1 MSRLR
6 MAVVGVGALG
16 RHHARILSSLDCVDL
31 VAVSETNA
39 ELGRATADE
48 HATEWVA
55 DYHDLF
61 GRVDAVSIVIPT
73 VAHAAVTSEFLM
85 QRIPVLVEKPITNEL
100 ASAERLVDLAKA
112 NDTLLQVGHIERFNP
127 AMVAARPL
135 CEDAKYIRA
144 ERISPFAFRSTDI
157 GVVHDLMIHDI
168 DLVLDMVQSPL
179 IRCEAFG
186 VSVMGDLDDI
196 AQARLVFANGC
207 IADLTASRL
216 SPIAN
221 RAMQVWSRN
230 GCVSIDFNS
239 KSVQRLSPSA
249 KLLFGTSPVQRAAA
263 PGADIEQLKQDVFT
277 SFIEP
282 HDVDVVDCDALTAE
296 LLSFADA
303 VANNSAP
310 AVSGKEAVDAMRVA
324 DQVLQSLATH
334 QWDGRADGAIGPKTL
349 HQTGRRQAG

>member
-16 RHHARILSSLDCVDL
+16 RHHARILSSLDCVEL
-31 VAVSETNA
+31 VAVAETNSGLGKAAA
-39 ELGRATADE
+39 EQ
-48 HATEWVA
+48 HNTEWVA

-61 GRVDAVSIVIPT
+61 GRIDAVSIVIPT

-100 ASAERLVDLAKA
+100 ASAERLVDLADA
-112 NDTLLQVGHIERFNP
+112 NGTLLQVGHIERFNP

-135 CEDAKYIRA
+135 CDDAKYIRA
-144 ERISPFAFRSTDI
+144 ERVSPFTFRSTDI

-168 DLVLDMVQSPL
+168 DLVLDMVQAPL
-179 IRCEAFG
+179 VRCEAFG
-186 VSVMGDLDDI
+186 VSVMGELDDI
-196 AQARLVFANGC
+196 VQARLAFANGC

-216 SPIAN
+216 CPSPN

-230 GCVSIDFNS
+230 GCISIDFNS
-239 KSVQRLSPSA
+239 KSVEHMSPTP
-249 KLLFGTSPVQRAAA
+249 KLLFGTPPIQRAAT
-263 PGADIEQLKQDVFT
+263 PGADIEQLKQEVFT

-282 HDVDVVDCDALTAE
+282 NDIEVVDTDALTAE

-303 VANNSAP
+303 VGNGAAP
-310 AVSGKEAVDAMRVA
+310 AVSGKDAVDAMRVA
-324 DQVLQSLATH
+324 DQVLQSVATH
-334 QWDGRADGAIGPKTL
+334 QWDGHADGAIGPRAL
-349 HQTGRRQAG
+349 QQVGQRRAG